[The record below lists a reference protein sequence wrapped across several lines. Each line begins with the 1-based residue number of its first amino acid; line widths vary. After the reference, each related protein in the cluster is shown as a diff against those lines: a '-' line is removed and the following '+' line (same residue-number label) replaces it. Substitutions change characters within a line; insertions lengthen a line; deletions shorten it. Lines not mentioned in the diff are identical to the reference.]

1 MEGIKQLAGDATR
14 VSYAIGCKV
23 AHNDTG
29 DSYSNWRYVNE
40 IDYVSLEEN
49 LPLIKQAV
57 ELSSKSDLVVL
68 AIGESVLLSREAW
81 GGNHIGDRATMDLTE
96 SQQHLVKSILATGK
110 PIVTFLN
117 NSKPITFGPLG
128 DQLKTVLSGH
138 YAGQETG
145 TAAAEIIFGEIN
157 PSGKLTLS
165 WPRTVGHLPS
175 HYSQHGSS
183 TVFDYLDSPRGP
195 VFPFGHGLS
204 YTSFKY
210 GNPSVSSQTIQPG
223 QEITVSFNLTN
234 TGDVTGNRNYTGL
247 CIR

>member
-1 MEGIKQLAGDATR
+1 
-14 VSYAIGCKV
+14 
-23 AHNDTG
+23 
-29 DSYSNWRYVNE
+29 
-40 IDYVSLEEN
+40 
-49 LPLIKQAV
+49 
-57 ELSSKSDLVVL
+57 
-68 AIGESVLLSREAW
+68 
-81 GGNHIGDRATMDLTE
+81 MDLTE

-223 QEITVSFNLTN
+223 QEITVSFSLP
-234 TGDVTGNRNYTGL
+234 
-247 CIR
+247 IRVMSQEQKLHRFMYPVKDLVLLGQHLN